1 MVIACISWGEKKKR
15 VSFFKTC
22 HCIYF
27 SITGRCNRGF
37 RLKWPHTHT
46 HKKPVNSGCGNNMI
60 VLFVP
65 FFFSFFPPFFI
76 LIAQLFWLSLC
87 VIRCNKIGINKTLI
101 LTLSNLTTFE
111 RKTKTRVLKWYFGF
125 ALTIFCGCTA
135 VLEKS
140 AAYAIKKSWRS
151 ERQTLEDFKPFLFLF
166 PLSSFF
172 VSTPSNT
179 HSR

>member
-37 RLKWPHTHT
+37 RLKWPHIHTHT
-46 HKKPVNSGCGNNMI
+46 KTVNSGCGNNMI
-60 VLFVP
+60 VLFVC
-65 FFFSFFPPFFI
+65 FFFFFLSSLFHIDCAAFQ
-76 LIAQLFWLSLC
+76 IAFCSTFELFWLSLC
-87 VIRCNKIGINKTLI
+87 VIRCNKMGINKTLT
-101 LTLSNLTTFE
+101 LTLGNLTTFE
-111 RKTKTRVLKWYFGF
+111 RKTKTSVLKWYFGF

-140 AAYAIKKSWRS
+140 AANAIKKS
-151 ERQTLEDFKPFLFLF
+151 
-166 PLSSFF
+166 
-172 VSTPSNT
+172 
-179 HSR
+179 